1 MSNTLSYDDVVRTLD
16 DLPSLPAVVM
26 ELLGSIEQE
35 NIDISVLAKKVSYDQ
50 ALTAKTL
57 RLANSSSFGLQ
68 VKVATIQQAIT
79 FLGFQTTRNLI
90 TAAAVTGCFPTAL
103 CPGFNDK
110 AFWRHSIA
118 TAACAR
124 SLARR
129 LRFNQDVA
137 FTAGLLHDIGRLV
150 LVSAIPRQYSETWPG
165 APTMTATWLDAER
178 AVLGIDHV
186 DAGVALAEHWNFSD
200 TMRRRSPGHHAPET
214 PGAGF
219 LAAIVHVA
227 NAIVH
232 ALDLAGAGRS
242 GAARV
247 HRGLDAMGLNE
258 EAICT
263 CSAKRNCNRRNVGH
277 PDAELD
283 NQPGQR
289 NGSGCAG
296 RVWPKA

>member
-1 MSNTLSYDDVVRTLD
+1 MSRLSPEQLAASVQ

-26 ELLGSIEQE
+26 ELLSSIEQD

-90 TAAAVTGCFPTAL
+90 TAAAVTGCFPNGL

-150 LVSAIPRQYSETWPG
+150 LVTGHPQAYGEVLAWSTTHDGE
-165 APTMTATWLDAER
+165 WLDAER

-186 DAGVALAEHWNFSD
+186 DAGVALAQHWNFSD
-200 TMRRRSPGHHAPET
+200 TMRQAIAFHHAPET
-214 PGAGF
+214 LGAGF

-227 NAIVH
+227 NAVVH
-232 ALDLAGAGRS
+232 ALDLAGEENELVPALS
-242 GAARV
+242 SVAW
-247 HRGLDAMGLNE
+247 DAMGLNE
-258 EAICT
+258 DAYLDLFRETEQQLEEMSAILM
-263 CSAKRNCNRRNVGH
+263 A
-277 PDAELD
+277 
-283 NQPGQR
+283 
-289 NGSGCAG
+289 
-296 RVWPKA
+296 

>member
-1 MSNTLSYDDVVRTLD
+1 MSMLSPEQLASSVQ

-57 RLANSSSFGLQ
+57 RLANSSSYALQ

-90 TAAAVTGCFPTAL
+90 TAAAVTGCFPNGK

-118 TAACAR
+118 TAVCAR

-150 LVSAIPRQYSETWPG
+150 LVTGHPEAYGEVLAWHRRHDGE
-165 APTMTATWLDAER
+165 WLEAER

-200 TMRRRSPGHHAPET
+200 TMRQAIAFHHMPET

-227 NAIVH
+227 NAVVH
-232 ALDLAGAGRS
+232 ALDLAGEEDELVPALS
-242 GAARV
+242 SIAW
-247 HRGLDAMGLNE
+247 DAMGLNE
-258 EAICT
+258 DAYLDLFRETEQQLEEMSAILM
-263 CSAKRNCNRRNVGH
+263 A
-277 PDAELD
+277 
-283 NQPGQR
+283 
-289 NGSGCAG
+289 
-296 RVWPKA
+296 

>member
-1 MSNTLSYDDVVRTLD
+1 MSMLSPEQLAQGVQ

-90 TAAAVTGCFPTAL
+90 TAAAITGCFPDGL

-110 AFWRHSIA
+110 GFWRHSIA

-150 LVSAIPRQYSETWPG
+150 LVTGHAQAYTEVLAWRASHDSDWVE
-165 APTMTATWLDAER
+165 AER
-178 AVLGIDHV
+178 AVLGVDHV
-186 DAGVALAEHWNFSD
+186 EAGVALARHWNFSD
-200 TMRRRSPGHHAPET
+200 TIRQAIAHHHAPELA
-214 PGAGF
+214 GAGF

-227 NAIVH
+227 NAVVH
-232 ALDLAGAGRS
+232 ALDLAGEEDELVPPLSSVAW
-242 GAARV
+242 
-247 HRGLDAMGLNE
+247 DAMGLNE
-258 EAICT
+258 EAYLDLFRET
-263 CSAKRNCNRRNVGH
+263 EQQLEEMSAILM
-277 PDAELD
+277 A
-283 NQPGQR
+283 
-289 NGSGCAG
+289 
-296 RVWPKA
+296 

>member
-1 MSNTLSYDDVVRTLD
+1 MSKLSPEQLIQGVQ

-26 ELLGSIEQE
+26 ELLSNIEQE

-90 TAAAVTGCFPTAL
+90 TAAAVTGCFPNGR

-118 TAACAR
+118 TAACSR

-150 LVSAIPRQYSETWPG
+150 LVSGHPQAYGEVLAWRAAHDGE
-165 APTMTATWLDAER
+165 WLDAER
-178 AVLGIDHV
+178 AVLGVDHV
-186 DAGVALAEHWNFSD
+186 DAGVALAVHWNFSD
-200 TMRRRSPGHHAPET
+200 TMRQAIAWHHAPET
-214 PGAGF
+214 AGAGF

-227 NAIVH
+227 NAVVH
-232 ALDLAGAGRS
+232 ALDLAGEEDELAPALS
-242 GAARV
+242 SVAWS
-247 HRGLDAMGLNE
+247 AMGLNE
-258 EAICT
+258 EAYLDLFRET
-263 CSAKRNCNRRNVGH
+263 EQQLEEMSAILM
-277 PDAELD
+277 A
-283 NQPGQR
+283 
-289 NGSGCAG
+289 
-296 RVWPKA
+296 

>member
-1 MSNTLSYDDVVRTLD
+1 MSKLTSEQLVQGVQ

-26 ELLGSIEQE
+26 ELLSSIEQD

-57 RLANSSSFGLQ
+57 RLANSSSLGLQ

-79 FLGFQTTRNLI
+79 FLGFQATRNLI
-90 TAAAVTGCFPTAL
+90 TAAAITGCFPNGL

-150 LVSAIPRQYSETWPG
+150 LVTGHPQAYGEVLAWRDQQDSDWEV
-165 APTMTATWLDAER
+165 AER
-178 AVLGIDHV
+178 AVLGVDHV
-186 DAGVALAEHWNFSD
+186 DAGIALAEHWNFSD
-200 TMRRRSPGHHAPET
+200 TMRQAIAWHHAPET

-227 NAIVH
+227 NAVVH
-232 ALDLAGAGRS
+232 ALDLAGEEHELVPALS
-242 GAARV
+242 SVAW
-247 HRGLDAMGLNE
+247 DAMGLNE
-258 EAICT
+258 EAYLDLFRET
-263 CSAKRNCNRRNVGH
+263 EQQLEEMSAILM
-277 PDAELD
+277 A
-283 NQPGQR
+283 
-289 NGSGCAG
+289 
-296 RVWPKA
+296 